1 MTTRSTPERLDE
13 AVDSLLAGHRP
24 VVEPELRP
32 MMHAASLLADV
43 LRPLP
48 AGRRFEFDLSRRL
61 AAERGRRWV
70 PRELV
75 TPGRLLA
82 AGAISSAAV
91 GVTVTAVAVWRSTR
105 RSSTLSQRLLQR

>member
-13 AVDSLLAGHRP
+13 AVERLLAGERP
-24 VVEPELRP
+24 TAEAELRP
-32 MMHAASLLADV
+32 LVEVAGLLAGV

-48 AGRRFEFDLSRRL
+48 AGRRFETQLGQRL
-61 AAERGRRWV
+61 AARAASRRI
-70 PRELV
+70 PLDLV

-91 GVTVTAVAVWRSTR
+91 AVTVTALR
-105 RSSTLSQRLLQR
+105 RSSRRQAGVPHRLLQR

>member
-13 AVDSLLAGHRP
+13 AVGRLLAGNQP
-24 VVEPELRP
+24 LVEPELRP
-32 MMHAASLLADV
+32 LMHAAGRLADV
-43 LRPLP
+43 LRPMP
-48 AGRRFEFDLSRRL
+48 AGRRFESDLARRL
-61 AAERGRRWV
+61 ASEGGRRWV

-91 GVTVTAVAVWRSTR
+91 GVTAVAVWRSTR
-105 RSSTLSQRLLQR
+105 RHPTLPQRLLQR